1 MAEVKIRLPKSV
13 AKGELVSVRAL
24 VPHPMET
31 VERDASGKVV
41 EKVYNF
47 IHTVTVTFNGKAIMT
62 GEMTQSLSA
71 NPYIEFPLKAN
82 EPGKLS
88 VTFED
93 TKGEKHTGTIDVA
106 F

>member
-1 MAEVKIRLPKSV
+1 MAEVKIRLPKTI

-24 VPHPMET
+24 VTHPMEV
-31 VERDASGKVV
+31 VERGKDGKIV

-47 IHTVTVTFNGKAIMT
+47 IHTVTVTYNGKTIMT

-71 NPYIEFPLKAN
+71 NPFIEFPLKVN
-82 EPGKLS
+82 EPGKLTI
-88 VTFED
+88 TFED
-93 TKGEKHTGTIDVA
+93 TTGEKHTGSVDVA

>member
-1 MAEVKIRLPKSV
+1 MADVKIRLPKSI
-13 AKGELVSVRAL
+13 AKGQVLSVRAL
-24 VPHPMET
+24 VTHPMET
-31 VERDASGKVV
+31 VERGKDGKII

-47 IHTVTVTFNGKAIMT
+47 IHTVTVTYNGKTIMS

-71 NPYIEFPLKAN
+71 NPFVEFPLKADQ
-82 EPGKLS
+82 PGKLT

-93 TKGEKHTGTIDVA
+93 TTGEKHTGSIDVS